1 MLFLNRPER
10 TTSHIYIAYCK
21 FKLIYYGINKSYI
34 RLLENKKFSYK
45 KLNLEN
51 KLIFGSIG
59 RLVKQ
64 KNFHLLIE
72 SFSLLIKKYKIDS
85 YLIIAGDGP
94 EKKSLVEY
102 SRKKQVYD
110 KIIWTGNIKYVGNFF
125 KKIDIFCMTSKYE
138 GLGLVLLE
146 ALAYS
151 KPIITPSLSAFP
163 EVIKNNSNGLLVK
176 KYDALNYSKSMLKMT
191 NFKFRKKLTKNS
203 KNILYKKFKFETM
216 VNKTLNL
223 YKK

>member
-1 MLFLNRPER
+1 
-10 TTSHIYIAYCK
+10 
-21 FKLIYYGINKSYI
+21 
-34 RLLENKKFSYK
+34 
-45 KLNLEN
+45 
-51 KLIFGSIG
+51 
-59 RLVKQ
+59 
-64 KNFHLLIE
+64 
-72 SFSLLIKKYKIDS
+72 
-85 YLIIAGDGP
+85 
-94 EKKSLVEY
+94 
-102 SRKKQVYD
+102 
-110 KIIWTGNIKYVGNFF
+110 
-125 KKIDIFCMTSKYE
+125 MTSKYE

-151 KPIITPSLSAFP
+151 KPIITPNLSAFP